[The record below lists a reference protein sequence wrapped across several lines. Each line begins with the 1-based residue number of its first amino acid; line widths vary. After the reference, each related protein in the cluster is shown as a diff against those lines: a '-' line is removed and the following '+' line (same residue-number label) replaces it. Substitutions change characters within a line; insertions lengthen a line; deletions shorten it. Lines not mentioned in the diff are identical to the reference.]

1 MGNSSGEVEGN
12 EVNSD
17 EEVEQNDDVFLLR
30 ANTTPVAS
38 FKSCSK
44 EVPVY
49 VGTFWNFYCY
59 FLQKDVHIPYSY
71 FFMFHCSVI
80 YEGDQKK
87 TVYQNV

>member
-1 MGNSSGEVEGN
+1 MPYSVVVDNVSTGTVSQEVEADVSMGNSSGEVEGN

-59 FLQKDVHIPYSY
+59 FL
-71 FFMFHCSVI
+71 
-80 YEGDQKK
+80 
-87 TVYQNV
+87 